1 MPGKKFLNSHSVKA
15 PMLEEAQEVFVQSKF
30 GFGSSKCVKGVWL
43 CQLQYWDGARGEK
56 VEEKYKKAKKTGD
69 LDGFVASWRRCLE
82 NRGSGRETSTCI
94 HWQNPHSHQV
104 FFLFFFIT
112 FFQQ

>member
-56 VEEKYKKAKKTGD
+56 VEEKYKKAKKN
-69 LDGFVASWRRCLE
+69 RRFGRFCCLLE
-82 NRGSGRETSTCI
+82 KMSGESGIRA
-94 HWQNPHSHQV
+94 
-104 FFLFFFIT
+104 
-112 FFQQ
+112 

>member
-56 VEEKYKKAKKTGD
+56 NTKRLKKTGD
-69 LDGFVASWRRCLE
+69 LVGFAASWRKCLE
-82 NRGSGRETSTCI
+82 NLGSGRETSTCI
-94 HWQNPHSHQV
+94 YCSVGNADVGTLGGGQGDEE
-104 FFLFFFIT
+104 
-112 FFQQ
+112 